1 MAFLN
6 PFNLWRRFLALPNES
21 RAKTFG
27 VALLVALVSAGAVT
41 VTAVALRPIQQENT
55 DRQRQERLASILAAV
70 PDLARI
76 VGEAGADA
84 LETRLV
90 DLTTGAFVD
99 VEVPPDFDARSAA
112 ADPLRSV
119 ALPPDAD
126 IAGIRRRANEV
137 AVHLLTRDDQ
147 LVLLVLPVYGSG
159 YQSTISAYL
168 ALVGD
173 LVTVAALSVY
183 DQGETPGV
191 GARIEE
197 AAWQGLWPG
206 TRIADE
212 TGAVRIAVVRDGA
225 TGPYEIDGITG
236 ATRTSAGVSNM
247 VRFWLG
253 DWGYGPLLANLRS
266 TLGVTVP
273 AEAPLAT
280 VADMPPTPQADAP
293 ALAGPQTPATL
304 LLADRHATH
313 GLACASCHTDGT
325 PAPGAA
331 VAANLSTMICLS
343 CHGTFAAVAARTA
356 ASFPNPHASHLGD
369 LACSSCHRA
378 HRPPVDNCAQCHSFG
393 FRVP

>member
-1 MAFLN
+1 MANLN
-6 PFNLWRRFLALPNES
+6 PLNLWRRFLALPNES
-21 RAKTFG
+21 RSKTFG
-27 VALLVALVSAGAVT
+27 IALLVALVSAGAVT
-41 VTAVALRPIQQENT
+41 VAAVALRPIQQENA

-90 DLTTGAFVD
+90 DLATGTFID
-99 VEVPPDFDARSAA
+99 VEVPPDFDARAAA
-112 ADPLRSV
+112 ADPARSV
-119 ALPPDAD
+119 ALSSEAD
-126 IAGIRRRANEV
+126 IAGIRRRANEAV
-137 AVHLLTRDDQ
+137 VHLLSRDDQ

-168 ALVGD
+168 ALEGD
-173 LVTVAALSVY
+173 LATVAALSVY
-183 DQGETPGV
+183 DQGETPGL

-212 TGAVRIAVVRDGA
+212 TGAIRIAVVRGGA
-225 TGPYEIDGITG
+225 TGPYEVDGITG

-253 DWGYGPLLANLRS
+253 DWGYGPFLANLRS
-266 TLGVTVP
+266 TLGVEIPPETPIATAGDAIPTLP
-273 AEAPLAT
+273 AAPPETA
-280 VADMPPTPQADAP
+280 PQAA
-293 ALAGPQTPATL
+293 ALF
-304 LLADRHATH
+304 LLADRHASY
-313 GLACASCHTDGT
+313 GLACTSCHAGET
-325 PAPGAA
+325 PAPGGAMPA
-331 VAANLSTMICLS
+331 TLGTTTCLS
-343 CHGTFAAVAARTA
+343 CHGTFASVAARTA

-378 HRPPVDNCAQCHSFG
+378 HQPPVDHCSQCHSFG

>member
-1 MAFLN
+1 LAFLN
-6 PFNLWRRFLALPNES
+6 PLTLWRRFLALPNES

-41 VTAVALRPIQQENT
+41 VASVALRPIQQENA
-55 DRQRQERLASILAAV
+55 DRQRQERLAAILAAV

-90 DLTTGAFVD
+90 DLATGTLVD
-99 VEVPPDFDARSAA
+99 VEAPTDFNARAAA

-119 ALPPDAD
+119 ALPSEAD
-126 IAGIRRRANEV
+126 IAGIRRRASEAV
-137 AVHLLTRDDQ
+137 VHLLTRDDR

-168 ALVGD
+168 ALEGD

-183 DQGETPGV
+183 DQGETPGL

-197 AAWQGLWPG
+197 AAWQALWPG

-212 TGAVRIAVVRDGA
+212 TGAIRIAVVRDGA

-236 ATRTSAGVSNM
+236 ATRTSAGISNM

-253 DWGYGPLLANLRS
+253 DWGYGPLLENLRS
-266 TLGVTVP
+266 VLGVATP
-273 AEAPLAT
+273 AEAPIAA
-280 VADMPPTPQADAP
+280 ADDVTPMPPVATPPEVAPHTP
-293 ALAGPQTPATL
+293 ALA
-304 LLADRHATH
+304 LLAERHAAY
-313 GLACASCHTDGT
+313 GLACSSCHAAEI
-325 PAPGAA
+325 PAPGTTI
-331 VAANLSTMICLS
+331 AANLSTTICLD

-356 ASFPNPHASHLGD
+356 AVFPNPHASHLGD

-378 HRPPVDNCAQCHSFG
+378 HQAPVDYCSQCHSFG